1 MHPEVLTWSSNT
13 QVWKYFKIHMHW
25 LYFHELLHI
34 WGHRSGISRIFPNV
48 VKQASRQEIRI
59 LQNLASISSGGARVY
74 FVLNYYSATYLDRY
88 LTL

>member
-1 MHPEVLTWSSNT
+1 MNYYT
-13 QVWKYFKIHMHW
+13 
-25 LYFHELLHI
+25 
-34 WGHRSGISRIFPNV
+34 SGDTGVAFQGFFPNV

-59 LQNLASISSGGARVY
+59 LQNLASISSGGAQVY